1 VPWGIF
7 CQKRLESGVL
17 KLHSGRFYQKIVQ
30 KRENLNKILVKPPT
44 VHTKT
49 PKIGP
54 NLTQLFA
61 TLTKTIGFPKKI
73 NKKLVFCQILTFHST
88 VESFPS
94 KILGNVSFSQKKKFN
109 FGQI

>member
-1 VPWGIF
+1 MPWGIF

-61 TLTKTIGFPKKI
+61 TLTQTQGF
-73 NKKLVFCQILTFHST
+73 T
-88 VESFPS
+88 
-94 KILGNVSFSQKKKFN
+94 KKKERLLEK
-109 FGQI
+109 